1 MKNCPCKG
9 PEAEGR
15 VAEAGVD
22 GVQSSSPWLWEEC
35 HSGPPSLSFLLFER
49 KEIKQPQPQEGCI
62 FILCGACVSVC
73 F

>member
-22 GVQSSSPWLWEEC
+22 GYNHPALGSGESVAPAPSPQAQL
-35 HSGPPSLSFLLFER
+35 PPL
-49 KEIKQPQPQEGCI
+49 
-62 FILCGACVSVC
+62 
-73 F
+73 